1 MFPINVHFVTLGCK
15 TNLYESEA
23 MATLFREAG
32 YTVTADSRADIY
44 VVNTCTVTGT
54 GAKKSRQQIRRL
66 RREHP
71 SACLVVTGCL
81 AQTEADR
88 LRESLDI
95 DVLLGNKHRHR
106 VVELV
111 EAALQG
117 KKTDQVE
124 NILKEHTYEEIA
136 LTHSQSRVRANVK
149 IEDGCDNFC
158 SYCIIPFARG
168 PVRSRS
174 LENIREEVSL
184 LGAEGYGEV
193 VLTGIHI
200 GSYGKDLDH
209 GVSLIDVI
217 EEVHRAEGIS
227 RIRLGS
233 LEPVLITEDFV
244 RRASALSK
252 LCPQFH
258 LSLQSGCDA
267 TLARMHRHYTTA
279 DYRRAVHLLR
289 EAMPHTAITTDLMVG
304 FPGETEEEFNLSYDF
319 CREIG
324 FSQMHIFPYSVRK
337 GTAAEGFPQQI
348 PEEIKTER
356 THAMLELAK
365 KSKEDFYRR
374 YLGKTVSILAEQKTD
389 SLWHGT
395 TANYMDVLFPSDQIQ
410 QGDIVSVIVSDYR
423 DEHLIGKILNTH
435 SVT

>member
-1 MFPINVHFVTLGCK
+1 M
-15 TNLYESEA
+15 S
-23 MATLFREAG
+23 
-32 YTVTADSRADIY
+32 
-44 VVNTCTVTGT
+44 
-54 GAKKSRQQIRRL
+54 KSKM
-66 RREHP
+66 
-71 SACLVVTGCL
+71 VVTI
-81 AQTEADR
+81 
-88 LRESLDI
+88 S
-95 DVLLGNKHRHR
+95 VLTALFP
-106 VVELV
+106 LP
-111 EAALQG
+111 AA
-117 KKTDQVE
+117 
-124 NILKEHTYEEIA
+124 
-136 LTHSQSRVRANVK
+136 
-149 IEDGCDNFC
+149 
-158 SYCIIPFARG
+158 

-209 GVSLIDVI
+209 GISLIDVI

-244 RRASALSK
+244 RRASALPK

-289 EAMPHTAITTDLMVG
+289 EAIPHTAITTDLMVG
-304 FPGETEEEFNLSYDF
+304 FPGETEEEFNDSYAF

-324 FSQMHIFPYSVRK
+324 FAQMHIFPYSVRQ
-337 GTAAEGFPQQI
+337 GTAAENFPQQI
-348 PEEIKTER
+348 PEEIKAER

-395 TANYMDVLFPSDQIQ
+395 TANYMDVLFPSDHIQ